1 VEFTKFKEA
10 AMKKK
15 FAVAMAITAGLC
27 FAGSWQ
33 MKPAFAGY
41 WEVLPNSEGDYAEP
55 SDPNY
60 SAWQSENALRAQ
72 GTSSYLYTSG
82 NHVYSYYFDWKDDDS
97 SLAQSGF
104 YSGILAA
111 YPDPGETGNAEG
123 TGKRCIGFQWVP
135 NQINGQDDP
144 NDKPSSTLNIRVYLA
159 ARAFQQA
166 DYLGDNISN
175 VNAHIK
181 LTH

>member
-1 VEFTKFKEA
+1 MKIRGQKCFASTSFHIRKLLPLFSSKVDIEGCFYGIVRLSVEFTKFKEA

-123 TGKRCIGFQWVP
+123 TGKRCIGFHWFP
-135 NQINGQDDP
+135 T
-144 NDKPSSTLNIRVYLA
+144 K
-159 ARAFQQA
+159 
-166 DYLGDNISN
+166 
-175 VNAHIK
+175 
-181 LTH
+181 